1 MTCSAARLGAC
12 LITCLLLTM
21 GCSQAAGA
29 RVYKVPKKI
38 PSDCSVA
45 VEDQIMAWL
54 ATVPNGSTAQF
65 APGRC
70 YGQNA
75 TITVS
80 GRRDLVIDGQ
90 RSEFRALTDGDSDR
104 ANWRFS
110 GGANLSVQN
119 LAVRGKNPDG
129 GYKAGFEWQHGYSV
143 EGVQGMTLSNVQ
155 ARETWGDGVYLD
167 HSTYSPACGDD
178 ASSARNVLIV
188 GATLERVGRQG
199 VAVVDAEHV
208 TVQGSTIG
216 PVALASV
223 DIETD
228 DNCEIA
234 RDIDITGNQFGASG
248 WGVVSSVGYGGDPQV
263 GDLSITDNTH
273 SVAATGCFAPVRI
286 LSPVEPSLY
295 RSGYTFRGNR
305 LLGTKNGFELR
316 GVRNAEV
323 SSNTVTLTPTVGCGT
338 RTGVLLQDSHSVS
351 ISFNVFSGANSV
363 FSADTLSDGITASD
377 NSTS

>member
-1 MTCSAARLGAC
+1 MTRSAARLGAC
-12 LITCLLLTM
+12 LIACLVLTV

-29 RVYKVPKKI
+29 RVFKVPKKI
-38 PSDCSVA
+38 PSDCSVP
-45 VEDQIMAWL
+45 VEDEIMAWL
-54 ATVPNGSTAQF
+54 ATVPNGNTVQF
-65 APGRC
+65 APGGC
-70 YGQNA
+70 YGQDG
-75 TITVS
+75 TITLS
-80 GRRDLVIDGQ
+80 GRRDLVIDGRGAQ
-90 RSEFRALTDGDSDR
+90 FRAITAGGPTR

-119 LAVRGKNPDG
+119 IAVWGSNPEG
-129 GYKAGFEWQHGYSV
+129 RYTAGFEWQHGFSV

-155 ARETWGDGVYLD
+155 ARETWGDGVLLYR
-167 HSTYSPACGDD
+167 SAYSPACGDD
-178 ASSARNVLIV
+178 DSSARNVSIT
-188 GATLERVGRQG
+188 GATLARVGRQG
-199 VAVVDAEHV
+199 VAIVDAEHV
-208 TVQGSTIG
+208 TVQASTIG

-234 RDIDITGNQFGASG
+234 RHIKISGNQFGASG
-248 WGVVSSVGYGGDPQV
+248 WGVVSSVGFGGDPQV
-263 GDLSITDNTH
+263 GDVSVTDNTQ

-295 RSGYTFRGNR
+295 RSGYTFRGNS

-316 GVRNAEV
+316 GVRNAEL

-338 RTGVLLQDSHSVS
+338 RTGVLLQDSHTVN

-363 FSADTLSDGITASD
+363 FTADTLSDGITASD